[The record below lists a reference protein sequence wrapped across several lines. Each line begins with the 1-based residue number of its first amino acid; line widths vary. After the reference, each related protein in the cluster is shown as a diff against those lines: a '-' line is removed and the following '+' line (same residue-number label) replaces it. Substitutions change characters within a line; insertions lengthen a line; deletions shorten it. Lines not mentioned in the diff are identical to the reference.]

1 MELADLPL
9 AHPLLLHEAAW
20 DTYAERS
27 ARPGRPPIRYAEL
40 GERSGLLGA
49 ALGVWDRTVVDGSAR
64 CASRSRP
71 LAPHRAP

>member
-1 MELADLPL
+1 MPQAVGLRRALR
-9 AHPLLLHEAAW
+9 A
-20 DTYAERS
+20 
-27 ARPGRPPIRYAEL
+27 PGPAPIRYAEL

-71 LAPHRAP
+71 LTPHRAP